1 MSLFNVHN
9 IPIVILICGYR
20 GSGKNTFASVLQK
33 EEKSKD
39 FKFTLFDK
47 DELSG
52 YPLVLSKE
60 PFDYKEVSFAYSLK
74 IDVGKL
80 LGMSVSEID
89 EQKDIPFDSP
99 REIDGIYFKTP
110 RDVLIYVAKL
120 KRDEDIDYFVK
131 LLFDI
136 EINSDTNRI
145 FLITDWRYP
154 NEFNFLK
161 EKAII
166 FTVRIQNDQV
176 TGVDCQSENSLDTFK
191 TDFIAKPSFQCQDQD
206 SIIHEGITYYR
217 TNFQFE

>member
-1 MSLFNVHN
+1 MFNVYN
-9 IPIVILICGYR
+9 IPIVVLICGYR

-74 IDVGKL
+74 MEVGDL
-80 LGMSVSEID
+80 LGMSISEID

-99 REIDGIYFKTP
+99 REIDGIVFNTP
-110 RDVLIYVAKL
+110 RDVLIHVAKL
-120 KRDEDIDYFVK
+120 KRDKDPDYFAK
-131 LLFDI
+131 LLFNM
-136 EINSDTNRI
+136 EIDPNPNQI
-145 FLITDWRYP
+145 FLITDWRYL

-176 TGVDCQSENSLDTFK
+176 KGINCQSENSLDAFH
-191 TDFIAKPSFQCQDQD
+191 TDFIAKPSFQCQDQT
-206 SIIHEGITYYR
+206 SIIHEGTIYHR
-217 TNFQFE
+217 TDFQF